1 MPVEDDLEADAMGFF
16 DEVAAFIRRVEEI
29 KGKLFVHC
37 IVGCSRA
44 PTFIIAWLMKV
55 KRVALYDAYLFVRAR
70 RVLTQPN
77 SSFMYQLTLYELA
90 MGKGSSVKNKS
101 EFQNYAFTRLK
112 LNEVVYSRRSRGVF
126 LTTLD
131 LYRKPVKPA
140 KIVLNFGF

>member
-1 MPVEDDLEADAMGFF
+1 
-16 DEVAAFIRRVEEI
+16 
-29 KGKLFVHC
+29 
-37 IVGCSRA
+37 
-44 PTFIIAWLMKV
+44 
-55 KRVALYDAYLFVRAR
+55 
-70 RVLTQPN
+70 
-77 SSFMYQLTLYELA
+77 